1 MPRAIWQ
8 DVVIADAA
16 ETLTVQP
23 KGAARQFAGHLACW
37 HGVTVEP

>member
-1 MPRAIWQ
+1 MPRAIWK

-16 ETLTVQP
+16 ETLTVEP
-23 KGAARQFAGHLACW
+23 KDAARDNAGLLAFW